1 MTGGTAA
8 REVVVVAD
16 VVVVLGGF
24 VDGGEPV
31 RLVEVIGLVVLVL
44 PGAVLVVTG
53 SGSGNGSPPGCGR
66 FRVSTARGSSSA
78 CGQVATTPAPTASA
92 TALTTSFHRR
102 DRLRTSSLRSLTK
115 SMMSAQTP
123 AAVSPNHRDCGE
135 WWCDGVCAGFAL
147 AVGPEPA

>member
-8 REVVVVAD
+8 PEVVVVVAD
-16 VVVVLGGF
+16 VVVVFGGF

-31 RLVEVIGLVVLVL
+31 RLVVVIGLVVLVL

-53 SGSGNGSPPGCGR
+53 SGSGKGSPPGCGR

-78 CGQVATTPAPTASA
+78 CGQLATTPAPTASA
-92 TALTTSFHRR
+92 TALTTSFHRH
-102 DRLRTSSLRSLTK
+102 DRLRTSSLRRITK

-123 AAVSPNHRDCGE
+123 AAVPPNHRDCGE
-135 WWCDGVCAGFAL
+135 WW
-147 AVGPEPA
+147 